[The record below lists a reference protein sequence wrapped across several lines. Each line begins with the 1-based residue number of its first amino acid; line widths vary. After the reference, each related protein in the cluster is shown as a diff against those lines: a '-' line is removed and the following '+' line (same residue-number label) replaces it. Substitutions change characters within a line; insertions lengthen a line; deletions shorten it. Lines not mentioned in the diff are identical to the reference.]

1 MTEQRVS
8 IGTLKAR
15 LSEYLR
21 QVKAGQAV
29 VVTDRGE
36 PVARLVGLEG
46 ETALEGRAEDLVRS
60 GLARRPVQPLDPGF
74 LTAPR
79 PSDPVGRSLEMV
91 LEERGEGW

>member
-1 MTEQRVS
+1 MPEKHVS

-21 QVKAGQAV
+21 QVRAGQAV
-29 VVTDRGE
+29 VVTDRGK

-46 ETALEGRAEDLVRS
+46 EVALEGRAEHLVRS
-60 GLARRPVQPLDPGF
+60 GLARRPTRPLNRNALRERRPRDP
-74 LTAPR
+74 
-79 PSDPVGRSLEMV
+79 DGRSLEGV